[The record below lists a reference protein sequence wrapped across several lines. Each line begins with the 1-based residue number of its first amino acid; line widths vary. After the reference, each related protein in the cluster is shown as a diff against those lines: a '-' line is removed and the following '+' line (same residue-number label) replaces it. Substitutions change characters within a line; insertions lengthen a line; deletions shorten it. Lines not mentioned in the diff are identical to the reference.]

1 MDAWILEGR
10 GQVLVKWT
18 GKRLM
23 EADRQMDE
31 QTEGGR
37 VGALD
42 VTNRQAGHAKGK
54 GGGPAQPRGY
64 GPRLDICS
72 GVK

>member
-1 MDAWILEGR
+1 M
-10 GQVLVKWT
+10 KST

-23 EADRQMDE
+23 ENDRQMDE
-31 QTEGGR
+31 QADGGR
-37 VGALD
+37 VRGLD
-42 VTNRQAGHAKGK
+42 VTNRQAGRARGR

-64 GPRLDICS
+64 GPRLDRCS